1 MIKIRGVTVA
11 AKPWRR
17 DVSQTDKKV
26 KVQKYVCGNGKKDP
40 KRSDNLRRHVK
51 SVHEEEKG
59 NTNKCKGC
67 KKLFANK
74 QNVLRHMKICSK
86 LSSSTEQEEG
96 EESKAN
102 VCEGCKKHFSNKQNV
117 LRHMKSCKKL

>member
-1 MIKIRGVTVA
+1 MSVGIA
-11 AKPWRR
+11 
-17 DVSQTDKKV
+17 
-26 KVQKYVCGNGKKDP
+26 KKDL
-40 KRSDNLRRHVK
+40 KRSDNLRRYVK

-59 NTNKCKGC
+59 NTNKSKGC

-96 EESKAN
+96 EESKAD
-102 VCEGCKKHFSNKQNV
+102 VCEGCNKHFSQKYLK
-117 LRHMKSCKKL
+117 LRQ